1 MIHDSS
7 NVNFL
12 PLGSSFNI
20 KRDEKQLEPK
30 QGFMD
35 DVTVERRESTNHFGE
50 QLLDID
56 V

>member
-1 MIHDSS
+1 M
-7 NVNFL
+7 NFL
-12 PLGSSFNI
+12 PLGSFFNKV